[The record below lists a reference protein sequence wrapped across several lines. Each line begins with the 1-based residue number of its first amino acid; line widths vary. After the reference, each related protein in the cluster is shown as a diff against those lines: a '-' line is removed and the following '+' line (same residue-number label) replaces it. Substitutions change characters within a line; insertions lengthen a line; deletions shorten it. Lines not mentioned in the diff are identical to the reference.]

1 MSRNLKLS
9 PAALKALAK
18 HGATISGPVKGADGK
33 RLTDND
39 KWEDSLVAQCEA
51 AGLLV
56 DRQVRDLIPGRE
68 FVFDLRVGIQSRSI
82 AFRSV
87 LVEVQGAIHSTVY
100 AKGGG
105 RRNRPSGHNTASGIT
120 RDCIKNI
127 EAQLAG
133 WTVLPVTSAMVKDG
147 RALKFIERALGVKA

>member
-1 MSRNLKLS
+1 MKRNPTLDSKT
-9 PAALKALAK
+9 LKALAK
-18 HGATISGPVKGADGK
+18 RGATISDPVKDTDGN
-33 RLTDND
+33 RLTDKA
-39 KWEDSLVAQCEA
+39 KWEDSLAAQCEM

-56 DRQVRDLIPGRE
+56 DRTVPDLVPGRE

-105 RRNRPSGHNTASGIT
+105 RRNRPSGHNTAAGIT
-120 RDCIKNI
+120 RDYIKII

-147 RALKFIERALGVKA
+147 RALRFIERALGVKT